1 MSSRDPLYDPNI
13 RPEGSTL
20 EEQIEEKVNDASSSE
35 GGSRAEDL
43 LKEGS
48 DRLKQSG
55 VPVDDMRERGQQ
67 AANQAR
73 QKGEEALDQAR
84 TKASEFG
91 DQAHLKADESLDKAS
106 SGLHTAA
113 EKLRAQG
120 GQQEGQVGE
129 IASTAAEKLDS
140 ASGYLR
146 ERDTD
151 QLVNELEELV
161 RRKPVESLLV
171 AAGVGLLL
179 SRLFK

>member
-1 MSSRDPLYDPNI
+1 MTSRDPLYDPNI

-20 EEQIEEKVNDASSSE
+20 EEQIEEKVNEASSNE
-35 GGSRAEDL
+35 GGSTTEDL
-43 LKEGS
+43 VNQGS
-48 DRLKQSG
+48 DRLKQAG

-67 AANQAR
+67 AADQAR
-73 QKGEEALDQAR
+73 QKGEEAMGQAKA
-84 TKASEFG
+84 KASEFG
-91 DQAHLKADESLDKAS
+91 DQAHHKADEGLDKAS
-106 SGLHTAA
+106 TGLHSAA
-113 EKLRAQG
+113 EKLREQG
-120 GQQEGQVGE
+120 GQHEGQVGDL
-129 IASTAAEKLDS
+129 ASTAAEKLDS

-151 QLVNELEELV
+151 QMVSELEDLV